1 MLTDR
6 DKFQKAVIFMS
17 IREPG
22 SGLGGPPQQGFFEH
36 VLIFL
41 VFYSYVIGMSKYL
54 YVFLC
59 ILYVFYRC
67 FIRGKQRAIDGE
79 VAKYWLPRS
88 RRASIARELSTHMAI
103 IRPRFGGH
111 ARDLQSHAPDV
122 ASRGWFPMWVL

>member
-41 VFYSYVIGMSKYL
+41 VFYSYVIGMSKYCEGVV
-54 YVFLC
+54 YTYGDYQAEVRGPRARFTEPC
-59 ILYVFYRC
+59 SRC
-67 FIRGKQRAIDGE
+67 GVQGVVSHVGFIE
-79 VAKYWLPRS
+79 P
-88 RRASIARELSTHMAI
+88 EL
-103 IRPRFGGH
+103 
-111 ARDLQSHAPDV
+111 
-122 ASRGWFPMWVL
+122 